1 MSAILYSPV
10 LTTSRLNILT
20 SKHSVLSLACAV
32 ERKSD
37 YIVEAE
43 PFQDAV
49 PEALRDED

>member
-10 LTTSRLNILT
+10 LTASRLTILT
-20 SKHSVLSLACAV
+20 SKYSVLTLVCAV
-32 ERKSD
+32 VRKSD
-37 YIVEAE
+37 YIVGAE